1 MILLLFIQQQRV
13 YDRRT
18 SQDKTSKAVKLSASV
33 ASTSLNSNPAR
44 FDEDGDVIPAQDDIV
59 ALVKEDS
66 TRESPQILLGKV
78 LRVNTPDHEREVL
91 LPHLHE
97 LEMSKFRRRVGR
109 STWTWTESFDSLVY
123 PVDVA
128 YDNSAFLCHFANRW
142 ITPNTLLL

>member
-78 LRVNTPDHEREVL
+78 LRVNTREREVL
-91 LPHLHE
+91 LAHLHE
-97 LEMSKFRRRVGR
+97 LEMSKYRLRVGQ
-109 STWTWTESFDSLVY
+109 STWTESFDSLVY

-128 YDNSAFLCHFANRW
+128 YDD
-142 ITPNTLLL
+142 ITALYTLRSPPLEIHKLVKH